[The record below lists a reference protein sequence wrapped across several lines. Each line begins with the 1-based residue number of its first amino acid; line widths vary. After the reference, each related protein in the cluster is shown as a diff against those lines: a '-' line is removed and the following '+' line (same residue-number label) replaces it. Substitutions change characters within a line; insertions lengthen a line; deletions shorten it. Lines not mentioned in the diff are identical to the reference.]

1 MLKDRL
7 RKQVMEWCDK
17 TYPKKLEIFRDDRF
31 RPLFNN
37 RCQMNSSALVAQGD
51 SVAIVECVI
60 INAED
65 CTLHYINL
73 DDQGRYF
80 DATLGHE
87 YLKCDYRL
95 IRIYRELPMF
105 SGDHLTAEKKRI
117 CLEALGKWKYKL
129 NDPLD
134 ML

>member
-1 MLKDRL
+1 MLKERL
-7 RKQVMEWCDK
+7 KKQVRDWCDK
-17 TYPKKLEIFRDDRF
+17 AYQRRLEIFHDERF

-37 RCQMNSSALVAQGD
+37 RCQMNSSSLVAQGD

-60 INAED
+60 ISED
-65 CTLHYINL
+65 ECTLHYINL

-87 YLKCDYRL
+87 YLRSDYRM
-95 IRIYRELPMF
+95 IKIYKELPCF
-105 SGDHLTAEKKRI
+105 SGDHLMAEKRRI
-117 CLEALGKWKYKL
+117 CLEALGKWKNKL